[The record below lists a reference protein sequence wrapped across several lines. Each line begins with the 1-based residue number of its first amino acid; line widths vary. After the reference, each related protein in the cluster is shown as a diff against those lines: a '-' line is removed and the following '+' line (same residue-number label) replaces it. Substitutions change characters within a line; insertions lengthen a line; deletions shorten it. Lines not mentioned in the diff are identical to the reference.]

1 MVQFR
6 IARTA
11 LSHALGL
18 ALLGAVG
25 TAQAQEQP
33 QNPPS
38 SSAAAPAQTPA
49 KPQAN
54 STTPANGATPANGQ
68 APAAVDAQGGTP
80 KTLNAVNVSGS
91 YRSSIQFSTDAKRDA
106 TNVTDSVYAEDI
118 GKFPDTN
125 IAESLNRVPGV
136 QLTRDVDGEGT
147 NIQIRGLGT
156 DFTKITLNG
165 DQLAVASAGGLNSQ
179 NQNREVDLD
188 LLPTEF
194 FTQLTVNKTP
204 EASMT
209 EGGIAGVVDMRTTRP
224 FDNPGTHLTYS
235 AQGSYNSIGSDVK
248 PRGSLIGSWTNDSNT
263 FGALIGLT
271 GSRNDYD
278 VRGFETVGWTTPQL
292 TAAQCGGAGGCSPA
306 GGSWVIPSTVPAGAG
321 AGLTAG
327 QTINNAWLLAHNPG
341 LNTSQIAN
349 ALIPRLGRDAYVE
362 GTNDHQSGMMSLEWR
377 PSDWAHFYLDTLFS
391 QKERNFDR
399 LDMNL
404 VGRSGQ
410 MIPTNMQVDQNNVVT
425 QATFANAQYFLEDRP
440 YDQHTR
446 FFNINPGG
454 EFLFGSEENMKL
466 DFQGYVQRSWYRQ
479 ESPSIDIMSPTTTVN
494 YNNTGGSYP
503 TITPAIDLNNPALP
517 WSYYRVNIQNE
528 ARVTDNKGT
537 REDFQWGD
545 DSNNLKAGIE
555 YDDISR
561 QIKAYDNSAAW
572 AATVQSTVGSNW
584 SQYVSP
590 GPYGFIQANT
600 AALMNATN
608 YDYLNA
614 NAPLATAAASGAAAG
629 DIQERTWAWY
639 LEGNGKFDLGGHDL
653 RINGGIRHA
662 YTDQTISGPSSIAGQ
677 LQYITLDH
685 NYGYYLPSLNVA
697 YSATDDIVL
706 RLAASRSMTRPDPS
720 AMVPNTNFSDPAAEV
735 ATEGNPKLAPYLS
748 NNLDF
753 GGEWY
758 TGNEGYVAL
767 DLFGKRITGFTVN
780 GINLVP
786 FNDLGIP
793 FSSLTDTQQQAINL
807 RGGPA
812 SAMVQVQQQV
822 NADGTLFIKG
832 AEANWVQPLDFIY
845 KGLGFQANYT
855 VVSQKNIG
863 SGVPAQAVGISPH
876 TYNVTGYWEGY
887 GAMVRLSYVWNSDQI
902 SSTANQNGLPFAQIK
917 TDARGQL
924 DLSASYQLANTPSKP
939 TITLNVINMTNAN
952 FRQTL
957 TYENAA
963 YSYYTPG
970 YTIMLGIRG
979 TF

>member
-1 MVQFR
+1 MVQVR
-6 IARTA
+6 IAKTV
-11 LSHALGL
+11 LSHALSL

-25 TAQAQEQP
+25 AAQAQD
-33 QNPPS
+33 
-38 SSAAAPAQTPA
+38 AAAPASTPSSTQG
-49 KPQAN
+49 QAN
-54 STTPANGATPANGQ
+54 AQGNSKAAPANGQ
-68 APAAVDAQGGTP
+68 AATDGKAQSSADT

-136 QLTRDVDGEGT
+136 QLTRDVDGEGV
-147 NIQIRGLGT
+147 NVQIRGLGT
-156 DFTKITLNG
+156 DFTKILLNG
-165 DQLAVASAGGLNSQ
+165 NQLAVASAGGLNSQ

-209 EGGIAGVVDMRTTRP
+209 AGGIAGVVDMRTTRP
-224 FDNPGTHLTYS
+224 FDNPGPHVTYS
-235 AQGSYNSIGSDVK
+235 AQGSYNSIGSAVK
-248 PRGSLIGSWTNDSNT
+248 PRGALLASWTNDSNT
-263 FGALIGLT
+263 FGALVGLQA
-271 GSRNDYD
+271 SRNDYD
-278 VRGFETVGWTTPQL
+278 MRGFETVGWTTPQL
-292 TAAQCGGAGGCSPA
+292 NASQCGGTAGCSPA
-306 GGSWVIPSTVPAGAG
+306 GGSWVIPGTVPANAG
-321 AGLTAG
+321 NGLTPG

-341 LNTSQIAN
+341 LTTEQLAN
-349 ALIPRLGRDAYVE
+349 ALIPRLARQAYTE

-377 PSDWAHFYLDTLFS
+377 PADWAHFYLDTLFS
-391 QKERNFDR
+391 QKERHFDR
-399 LDMNL
+399 ADMDL

-410 MIPTNMQVDQNNVVT
+410 MIPLNMQVDQNNVVT

-454 EFLFGSEENMKL
+454 EFLFGSDENMKL

-479 ESPSIDIMSPTTTVN
+479 YAPSIDVSSPTTTVN

-503 TITPAIDLNNPALP
+503 TITPGINLNDPNQA
-517 WSYYRVNIQNE
+517 WTYYRVNIHNE

-537 REDFQWGD
+537 HEDFQWGD
-545 DSNNLKAGIE
+545 DYNNLRAGIA
-555 YDDISR
+555 YDDITR

-572 AATVQSTVGSNW
+572 AAAVQSTVGSNW
-584 SQYVSP
+584 TQYLSP
-590 GPYGFIQANT
+590 GPYGFVSVNSQ
-600 AALMNATN
+600 ALMNATN

-614 NAPLATAAASGAAAG
+614 TAPLTTAAASGANAG
-629 DIQERTWAWY
+629 TIQERTWAWY
-639 LEGNGKFDLGGHDL
+639 LEGNGKFDLWGHDL

-662 YTDQTISGPSSIAGQ
+662 STDQTISGPSSIGGQ
-677 LQYITLDH
+677 LQTITLGH
-685 NYGYYLPSLNVA
+685 NYGYYLPSLNLA
-697 YSATDDIVL
+697 YNATDDVVL

-720 AMVPNTNFSDPAAEV
+720 AMVPNTNFSDPAAEI
-735 ATEGNPKLAPYLS
+735 ATEGNPKLKPYLS
-748 NNLDF
+748 TNLDF

-780 GINLVP
+780 GVNLVP
-786 FNDLGIP
+786 FSSMGIP

-807 RGGPA
+807 RGGPG

-832 AEANWVQPLDFIY
+832 AETNWVQPLDFIY

-863 SGVPAQAVGISPH
+863 SGVPAQAIGISPH
-876 TYNVTGYWEGY
+876 TYNVTTYWEGY
-887 GAMVRLSYVWNSDQI
+887 GASVRLSYVWNSSQI
-902 SSTANQNGLPFAQIK
+902 SSTLNQNGLPFAQIK

-924 DLSASYQLANTPSKP
+924 DLSASYQFANLPSKP
-939 TITLNVINMTNAN
+939 MLTLNVINMTNAN

-979 TF
+979 SF